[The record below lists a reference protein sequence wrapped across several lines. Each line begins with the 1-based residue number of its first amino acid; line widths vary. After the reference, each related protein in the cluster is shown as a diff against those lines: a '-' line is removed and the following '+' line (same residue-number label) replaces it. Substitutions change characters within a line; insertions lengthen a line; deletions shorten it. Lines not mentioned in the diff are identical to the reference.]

1 MCLSVNVTAH
11 KYQTN
16 QCDQVQHRSSALQS
30 FKEITTMLFRY
41 EARSQA
47 GVPGCSKYRGYFNI
61 SKILSKAQ
69 R

>member
-47 GVPGCSKYRGYFNI
+47 GVPGCSKY
-61 SKILSKAQ
+61 
-69 R
+69 